1 MTRLSLTLPA
11 SPLETPTSYLSRLAA
26 RNLIPDLYSFCGDL
40 GFDLPALINGDTTA
54 VQHLCALAGL
64 PRQTFEGRIVVKTS
78 TMKYRVGA
86 EGLNTETLSRGD
98 IRYCPRCL
106 AEALAA
112 GPVWSA
118 IFPLHWQLIHV
129 RNGWTCEPYIDGNLF
144 SADELPTI
152 RSKLVAFHAGTKDI
166 PQRPGFLSSRD
177 LIELEYGGDVDLR
190 GMPAD
195 LVGRCRGW
203 WSAVSKQTEAV
214 VHGDINRGNLIR
226 CPDGNIGLIDWDEC
240 RRDLVLFDMA
250 VVGKSSAE
258 DRSARLAWEVA
269 CSWRIEPEHA
279 RQIASRL

>member
-1 MTRLSLTLPA
+1 MLRPLAGGHRNHAFGTVCSGLGQQLVFKSTRRS
-11 SPLETPTSYLSRLAA
+11 E
-26 RNLIPDLYSFCGDL
+26 
-40 GFDLPALINGDTTA
+40 PALEWLSA
-54 VQHLCALAGL
+54 VQK
-64 PRQTFEGRIVVKTS
+64 I
-78 TMKYRVGA
+78 A
-86 EGLNTETLSRGD
+86 EGVGFVV
-98 IRYCPRCL
+98 P
-106 AEALAA
+106 
-112 GPVWSA
+112 
-118 IFPLHWQLIHV
+118 QLIANHNGRLV
-129 RNGWTCEPYIDGNLF
+129 ENGWTCEPYIDGNLF

-152 RSKLVAFHAGTKDI
+152 RSKLVAFHAETKDI

-214 VHGDINRGNLIR
+214 VHGDINPGNLIR
-226 CPDGNIGLIDWDEC
+226 CPDGKIALIDWDES
-240 RRDLVLFDMA
+240 RRDRVLFDMA